1 MTYTNILDDMK
12 ITNKS
17 LEVSSQNLLSPLHK
31 LFSVKLK
38 PPPPLTQECQCVC
51 AARRVPPSTE
61 FATRKRLHKEKEEFR
76 SIFATTVHVLNLR
89 VPSSSTRN
97 TRIFCKPTNTQKKTQ
112 MLRYSITKC
121 LLDFWIGFLPY
132 GWCLFSTH
140 NPFCFWRGFL
150 L

>member
-1 MTYTNILDDMK
+1 MK

-97 TRIFCKPTNTQKKTQ
+97 TRIFCKPTNTQKKH
-112 MLRYSITKC
+112 KC
-121 LLDFWIGFLPY
+121 YAIRS
-132 GWCLFSTH
+132 CLFSWSSK
-140 NPFCFWRGFL
+140 PCFSFRSRICWCALFPGIENY
-150 L
+150 